1 MPNCRYIVLSYHST
15 ETSRRGRPLVLL
27 LEYAAED
34 ASSQRKS
41 YLLCDLGRVVDDT
54 SLPVQEWIV
63 SMLNDI
69 NHGQSQPHVNRD
81 EMFRWY
87 SFLDVGPL
95 RTTCFGSFDCT
106 SLSQAFA
113 SIKEDVMSLPW
124 DSNEG
129 SCFPDCLLPLGPV
142 TLRSNRIA
150 GEGDSQSRFRK
161 SS

>member
-15 ETSRRGRPLVLL
+15 ETSKRGQPLVLL
-27 LEYAAED
+27 LEYAVEEG
-34 ASSQRKS
+34 SSQRTS
-41 YLLCDLGRVVDDT
+41 YLLCDLARVVDET
-54 SLPVQEWIV
+54 SLPTQEWIISV
-63 SMLNDI
+63 LSDI
-69 NHGQSQPHVNRD
+69 NHAQSQLHVNTE
-81 EMFRWY
+81 EMFSWY

-95 RTTCFGSFDCT
+95 RTTCFGCFDCG